1 MAVKDKEK
9 KKPVKKKKKG
19 NEEIYLEVTNK
30 VIKSLESGEIPW
42 KKPWVSKN
50 FCNYVSKR
58 NYRGVNPFL
67 LGISASVNGYE
78 SPYWLTYNQ
87 ANELSIK
94 KYLKDNGL
102 KDNADNRKSYDKKE
116 HYTGIKKGEK
126 STMIIFWNVFDVEDE
141 EAEDGKRTIR
151 YLKYINVFNTDQT
164 DLDITY
170 ETSGEE
176 FNPIEDAAKV
186 IDEWEDKPVI
196 NHMGFDRA
204 CYIPSQDVIEMPKQ
218 DDFVSPEL
226 YYKTL
231 YHECIHATGH
241 KSRTGRVKDWS
252 SFGSDPYAKEELVA
266 ELGASFILN
275 YVGIENEDTEQN
287 TEAYIKNW
295 IAKLK
300 SDPKLIVQASSQ
312 AQKGADSILG
322 TEYEPDDKKE

>member
-1 MAVKDKEK
+1 VAIKDK
-9 KKPVKKKKKG
+9 KKPVQKKKKS
-19 NEEIYLEVTNK
+19 NADIYEEVTAK
-30 VIKSLESGEIPW
+30 VIASLETGEVPW
-42 KKPWVSKN
+42 KKPWISQTYM
-50 FCNYVSKR
+50 NYVSKR
-58 NYRGVNPFL
+58 PYRGINPFL
-67 LGISASVNGYE
+67 LSISASTNGYE

-102 KDNADNRKSYDKKE
+102 KDSAENRESYDYKE

-126 STMIIFWNVFDVEDE
+126 STMIIFWSVFEVEDE
-141 EAEDGKRTIR
+141 DAEDGKKTIK

-164 DLDITY
+164 DLGITY
-170 ETSGEE
+170 DKSDGE

-186 IDEWEDKPVI
+186 IKDWEDRPNI
-196 NHMGFDRA
+196 NHLGFDRA
-204 CYIPSQDVIEMPKQ
+204 CYIPSSDIIEMPKQ
-218 DDFVSPEL
+218 EDFVSPEL

-241 KSRTGRVKDWS
+241 KNRVGRVNDWS

-266 ELGASFILN
+266 ELGASFLLN
-275 YVGIENEDTEQN
+275 YVGIENEDTEEN

-300 SDPKLIVQASSQ
+300 SDPKLIVQAGSQ
-312 AQKGADSILG
+312 AQKGADYILG
-322 TEYEPDDKKE
+322 TKYEPVEDKE